1 MVLRGTGE
9 QGARWKFGAVRRDHV
24 VMALPLALALAL
36 ALAVGC
42 AGSGGNGGPSLH
54 STLREGA
61 AGGEPSSCFITL
73 KCDGPA
79 LLRTVF

>member
-9 QGARWKFGAVRRDHV
+9 QGARWKSGAVRRDHV

-42 AGSGGNGGPSLH
+42 AGSGGNGDQACTPH
-54 STLREGA
+54 SA
-61 AGGEPSSCFITL
+61 KAPPGENHRVVSS
-73 KCDGPA
+73 P
-79 LLRTVF
+79 